1 MCPLRALTGGVIAY
15 VELGDGLDG
24 FAPAGTLVGASR
36 GGERGN
42 ETLKRQGPYRPLE
55 RSRSLVV
62 KDRGL
67 SSL

>member
-1 MCPLRALTGGVIAY
+1 MSSHT
-15 VELGDGLDG
+15 VERGDSLDG
-24 FAPAGTLVGASR
+24 FAPAGKPVVAARDGNP
-36 GGERGN
+36 GN